1 MPGIASPSVFCLA
14 PQPASQ
20 QGKTQQGG
28 GGGGGLKLGS
38 KHLSPATNRTAASE
52 EPVKPSTDSS
62 STNTGWGFDSDW
74 GSFDTSSS
82 PRQQQQQQSSAGRS
96 DKAGSRQEELQRK
109 REERRQRQQE
119 AREKRAAGRR
129 PGGLGAVKKD

>member
-38 KHLSPATNRTAASE
+38 KHLSPATNRTATSE

-82 PRQQQQQQSSAGRS
+82 PRQQQQQSSAGRS
-96 DKAGSRQEELQRK
+96 DKAGNRQEELQRK